1 MLRDS
6 LVLHY
11 EVNRERVSP
20 YRMALVSAGLMVEI
34 GTVFNRIGR
43 LGIPIP
49 DRHVFR
55 DDDEPS
61 QMFWVAW
68 LTALERLAEGGN
80 IASAR
85 ASQLERLMRET
96 VGMGDEGEDAER

>member
-6 LVLHY
+6 LVMHY
-11 EVNRERVSP
+11 EVDRERVSP
-20 YRMALVSAGLMVEI
+20 YRMASASAGLMVEI
-34 GTVFNRIGR
+34 SRVVARIGR
-43 LGIPIP
+43 LGVPIP
-49 DRHVFR
+49 DRNVFR
-55 DDDEPS
+55 ADDEPS
-61 QMFWVAW
+61 RMLWVAW
-68 LTALERLAEGGN
+68 LSALERLAEGGN